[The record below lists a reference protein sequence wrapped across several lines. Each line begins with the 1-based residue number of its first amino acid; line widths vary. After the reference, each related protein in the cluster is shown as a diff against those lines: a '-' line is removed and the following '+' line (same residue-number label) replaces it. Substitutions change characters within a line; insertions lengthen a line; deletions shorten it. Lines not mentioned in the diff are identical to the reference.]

1 MPHSATWR
9 QKAHTGRLRT
19 SFVLQM
25 FSRIG
30 PQALPGTAFHG
41 IIPEIGQQKES
52 LILGISTHFLFLSH
66 LILPLASCVPILG
79 IHTLTST
86 ALNWQEELTRS
97 NCALYQ
103 GFLPSCVLRCGFP
116 IWQPNGWLMH
126 FRSSMR
132 LELPAPRLGTERDH
146 LHLRDTWHHSG
157 QQSLTG
163 LSSTPPSR

>member
-1 MPHSATWR
+1 MPHSAAWR
-9 QKAHTGRLRT
+9 QKAHTGRLHT

-41 IIPEIGQQKES
+41 IIPEIAQQKKS
-52 LILGISTHFLFLSH
+52 LILGIEARFLFLSH
-66 LILPLASCVPILG
+66 LILPLASCVPILD

-86 ALNWQEELTRS
+86 ALNWQEELTHS
-97 NCALYQ
+97 NCAFSLYQ

-116 IWQPNGWLMH
+116 IWQPNGRLMH

-132 LELPAPRLGTERDH
+132 LKLPAPQLGTEGDH
-146 LHLRDTWHHSG
+146 LHLE
-157 QQSLTG
+157 
-163 LSSTPPSR
+163 TPGTIQDSNALQG